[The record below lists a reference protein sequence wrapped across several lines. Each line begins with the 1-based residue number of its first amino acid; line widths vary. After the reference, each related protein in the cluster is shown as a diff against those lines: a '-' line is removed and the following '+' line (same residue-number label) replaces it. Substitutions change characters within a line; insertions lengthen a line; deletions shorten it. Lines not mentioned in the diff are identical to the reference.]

1 MNLRKALFEI
11 VDYVQG
17 RPITRHLQDIV
28 GVLNQKSL
36 PAIQKLQSEVLA
48 DLLNTV
54 VQKTEFYQ
62 KHQGW
67 TSLQDFPVVNKLIIR
82 NQFDAINLPI
92 DPKKRIS
99 VKTSGSTGTPFQL
112 FQSKDKKVRNTA
124 DTIYFSKR
132 AGFEIGYRLLYLRHW
147 GAYYKKPVWLAKIQ
161 NVDQL
166 EVTGLTDGYLQSFFK
181 DIVRDASPKSW
192 LGQGS
197 GFDKIIAYLEK
208 EKYSPIS
215 ANIRSIIAISEA
227 LYDETRQKMEHYFGC
242 PVVSRYSN
250 VENGIIAQQEIG
262 KSHFTIN
269 WASYIVEIL
278 KLDSDLPAAH
288 GELGRIV
295 VTDLYNRA
303 TPLIRY
309 DTGDVGVMN
318 ISETDLPVLSRIDGR
333 KTDVLTNTAGEVISP
348 FIFHA
353 SLSEYD
359 EIAQVQLIQK
369 EKRYTF
375 RINTSG
381 NTFKRES
388 EFLAHYQQFLGADAQ
403 IQVVY
408 VDEIPVLQSGKRKL
422 VVNEGDQKT

>member
-1 MNLRKALFEI
+1 MNLRKALFEV

-17 RPITRHLQDIV
+17 NPVTRHILDIESL
-28 GVLNQKSL
+28 LNQTSL
-36 PAIQKLQSEVLA
+36 PKIQQRQSEVLA

-54 VQKTEFYQ
+54 VQNTEFYE
-62 KHQGW
+62 KYQGW
-67 TSLQDFPVVNKLIIR
+67 TSLQDFPVVNKYIIR
-82 NQFDAINLPI
+82 SQFDAINLPI
-92 DPKKRIS
+92 APKQRIS

-112 FQSKDKKVRNTA
+112 FHNQEKKVRNTA
-124 DTIYFSKR
+124 DTIYFSRK

-147 GAYYKKPVWLAKIQ
+147 GAYYKKPGWLAKIQ

-166 EVTGLTDGYLQSFFK
+166 EVTGLSDGYIQSFLK
-181 DIVRDASPKSW
+181 DIVRDTAPKSW

-197 GFDKIIAYLEK
+197 GFDKLLAYLNK
-208 EKYSPIS
+208 EKYTPVP

-227 LYDETRQKMEHYFGC
+227 LYEETRQKMEHYFGC

-250 VENGIIAQQEIG
+250 VENGIIAQQDIG

-278 KLDSDLPAAH
+278 KLDSDNPAPY

-309 DTGDVGVMN
+309 DTGDLGIME
-318 ISETDLPVLSRIDGR
+318 IREDELPVLARIDGR
-333 KTDVLTNTAGEVISP
+333 KSDILTNTSGEVISP

-353 SLSEYD
+353 TLSEYD
-359 EIAQVQLIQK
+359 EISQVQLIQK
-369 EKRYTF
+369 NKQYTF

-381 NTFKRES
+381 KTFTREP

-422 VVNEGDQKT
+422 VVNEGPDH

>member
-1 MNLRKALFEI
+1 M
-11 VDYVQG
+11 
-17 RPITRHLQDIV
+17 
-28 GVLNQKSL
+28 
-36 PAIQKLQSEVLA
+36 
-48 DLLNTV
+48 NTV
-54 VQKTEFYQ
+54 TEKTEFYREYR
-62 KHQGW
+62 
-67 TSLQDFPVVNKLIIR
+67 SCENLEDFPVVNKLIIR
-82 NQFDAINLPI
+82 ENFDRINLSVA
-92 DPKKRIS
+92 PKDRIR

-112 FQSKDKKVRNTA
+112 FHSREKKARNTA
-124 DTIYFSKR
+124 DTIYFSRK

-147 GAYYKKPVWLAKIQ
+147 GAYYKKPGWLAKIQ

-181 DIVRDASPKSW
+181 DIVRDTAPKSW

-197 GFDKIIAYLEK
+197 GFDKLIAYLVREK
-208 EKYSPIS
+208 SPPLD

-227 LYDETRQKMEHYFGC
+227 LYDETRQKMEYYFGC

-250 VENGIIAQQEIG
+250 VENGIIAQHEIG

-278 KLDSDLPAAH
+278 KLESDLPAPY

-295 VTDLYNRA
+295 ITDLYNRA

-309 DTGDVGVMN
+309 DTGDVGIMSD
-318 ISETDLPVLSRIDGR
+318 SETGLPVLSRIDGR
-333 KTDVLTNTAGEVISP
+333 KSDVLTNTLGEVVSP

-353 SLSEYD
+353 TLSDYD
-359 EIAQVQLIQK
+359 EISQVQLIQK
-369 EKRYTF
+369 EKLYTF

-381 NTFKRES
+381 KTFTREP

-403 IQVVY
+403 IQVDY
-408 VDEIPVLQSGKRKL
+408 VDEIPILQSGKRKL
-422 VVNEGDQKT
+422 VLNEKLSN

>member
-1 MNLRKALFEI
+1 MNIRKALFEV

-17 RPITRHLQDIV
+17 SPVNRHLRDIEAL
-28 GVLNQKSL
+28 LNQNSL
-36 PAIQKLQSEVLA
+36 PAIQQLQSEALA

-62 KHQGW
+62 KHRAW
-67 TSLQDFPVVNKLIIR
+67 TCLQDFPVVNKHIIR
-82 NQFDAINLPI
+82 SQFDAINLPI
-92 DPKKRIS
+92 APKQRIS

-112 FQSKDKKVRNTA
+112 FHAREKKIRNTA
-124 DTIYFSKR
+124 DTIYFSRR

-147 GAYYKKPVWLAKIQ
+147 GAYYKKPGWLAKIQ

-181 DIVRDASPKSW
+181 DIVRDTAPKSW

-197 GFDKIIAYLEK
+197 GFDKLLAYLDK
-208 EKYSPIS
+208 ENYPPVS

-227 LYDETRQKMEHYFGC
+227 LYEETRQKMEYYFGC

-250 VENGIIAQQEIG
+250 VENGIIAQQDIG

-269 WASYIVEIL
+269 WASYFVEIL
-278 KLDSDLPAAH
+278 KLDSDLPAPK

-309 DTGDVGVMN
+309 DTGDLGIMDD
-318 ISETDLPVLSRIDGR
+318 SETSLPVLSRIDGR

-359 EIAQVQLIQK
+359 EITQVQLIQK

-381 NTFKRES
+381 NTFKKES

-422 VVNEGDQKT
+422 VVNEGPDH